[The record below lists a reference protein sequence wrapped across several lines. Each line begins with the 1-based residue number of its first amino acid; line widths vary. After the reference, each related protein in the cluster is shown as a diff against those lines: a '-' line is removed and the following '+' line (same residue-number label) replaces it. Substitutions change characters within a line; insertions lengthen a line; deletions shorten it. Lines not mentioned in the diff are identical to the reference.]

1 MDILN
6 DLFAQ
11 IFSMEESTTS
21 ADRIAAA
28 RTFLADVPPAE
39 LTPLLEA
46 ATAAFAQASPEGDA
60 VPGDEQLAEMERVAD
75 VVQAVRELRDE
86 FSAAEAAR
94 IAKAKELAARLAPA
108 GNFGGKDDMKRAA
121 AKGGG
126 KAAKAAKSG
135 GNGSGGDGSGD
146 DSDGDDSDDSGD
158 GGDGGSGNG
167 DDDDSGGAP
176 PKGKNGKY
184 KKKGSASARTAST
197 GKGKQLAARKPAKV
211 QLGQMPSTL
220 PPRGQRTVSVAASAD
235 VPGFSAGG
243 ELPSMRDMA
252 EAVRAKMRTL
262 ESSGSPYLRQG
273 IISIRRNP
281 DPAFTCTGSQDD
293 WIKIENASDEKRLPG
308 GSLIASNNALTAA
321 AGGGWCA
328 PSEILYE
335 LCPTASM
342 DGLVDLPGVTL
353 TRGGVRWPQTPDFS
367 AVYGIPQDGG
377 TGVASGTAPTSP
389 LWTLTEAGVSGLP
402 TAGNVKPCYE
412 VPCPP
417 FQEKR
422 LDVIG
427 LCLKAGILTN
437 QAYPELVQYFLEQS
451 LIAHAH
457 HVNAQTLTRMAAQS
471 CKFRFAVTAGS
482 AGTGGVGA
490 TPDIYPGFG
499 ASSGILDIV
508 ELQALDMRYRY
519 RWAQTDT
526 LELVLPIYAKGLV
539 RADIAKRF
547 GIQDPFNVDDDLI
560 TTWLALRGVSVQ
572 WVYDFFDAFNPT
584 IPAYDADFS
593 AQFGTE
599 CPADI
604 TSGLPTGTMGIYPT
618 PTASSPL
625 VANVKWPS
633 MVPGILYKAG
643 TFIKGQADVITI
655 DGLYDSTTLAQNR
668 YTALFMEEGL
678 LVGKKCWESRLLL
691 IDACPNG
698 QTGGS
703 IVPPT
708 TVCPV

>member
-1 MDILN
+1 MDTLKN
-6 DLFAQ
+6 LLQ
-11 IFSMEESTTS
+11 HVFSLDEGATS
-21 ADRIAAA
+21 EARVSAA
-28 RTFLADVPPAE
+28 RTFLADYPTAD
-39 LTPLLEA
+39 LTPLLKA
-46 ATAAFAQASPEGDA
+46 ATQAFTQVSPADAAT
-60 VPGDEQLAEMERVAD
+60 VPDDQQLAEMEKVAD
-75 VVQAVRELRDE
+75 VVLAVRGLRDE
-86 FSAAEAAR
+86 FAAAEAAR
-94 IAKAKELAARLAPA
+94 ITKAKELAARLAPTTA
-108 GNFGGKDDMKRAA
+108 FAETDGKKMKRNAA

-126 KAAKAAKSG
+126 DDETDDE
-135 GNGSGGDGSGD
+135 GNGA
-146 DSDGDDSDDSGD
+146 GD
-158 GGDGGSGNG
+158 GGNVPPWLEKGKGKGGKAGKASKASKASSKSSASKASVQVASAATG
-167 DDDDSGGAP
+167 P
-176 PKGKNGKY
+176 KRKGKN
-184 KKKGSASARTAST
+184 RV
-197 GKGKQLAARKPAKV
+197 P
-211 QLGQMPSTL
+211 LGQMPSTL
-220 PPRGQRTVSVAASAD
+220 PRQRGQRTLSVSASAD

-243 ELPSMRDMA
+243 ELPTMRSMA

-273 IISIRRNP
+273 IMQIRRAS
-281 DPAFTCTGSQDD
+281 DPAFTCTGSDDD

-377 TGVASGTAPTSP
+377 TGVASGTAATSP
-389 LWTLTEAGVSGLP
+389 LWMLTEAGTSGLP
-402 TAGNVKPCYE
+402 AAGNVKPCYE

-422 LDVIG
+422 LDIVG

-437 QAYPELVQYFLEQS
+437 QAYPELIQYFLEQS
-451 LIAHAH
+451 MIAHAH

-471 CKFRFAVTAGS
+471 CKFRFAVTP
-482 AGTGGVGA
+482 GA
-490 TPDIYPGFG
+490 AATSGIAAVPDLYPGYG
-499 ASSGILDIV
+499 ASSGILDII
-508 ELQALDMRYRY
+508 ELQATDMRYRY

-526 LELVLPIYAKGLV
+526 LEAVLPLYAKGLI
-539 RADIAKRF
+539 RADLAKRF
-547 GIQDPFNVDDDLI
+547 GQQDPFNVTDQMI
-560 TTWLALRGVSVQ
+560 AEWLTLRGVNVQ
-572 WVYDFFDAFNPT
+572 WVYDFYDAFNPS
-584 IPAYDADFS
+584 IPAYDPDYS
-593 AQFGTE
+593 SQFGTE

-604 TSGLPTGTMGIYPT
+604 TSGLPAGTMGIYPT

-625 VANVKWPS
+625 TPNLKWPS
-633 MVPGILYKAG
+633 LCPIMLYKAG

-655 DGLYDSTTLAQNR
+655 DGLYDSTTLTQNR

-691 IDACPNG
+691 IDVCANG
-698 QTGGS
+698 QTGGQ

-708 TVCPV
+708 TICPV

>member
-1 MDILN
+1 MDTLK
-6 DLFAQ
+6 DLLAHV
-11 IFSMEESTTS
+11 FSLEDAATS

-28 RTFLADVPPAE
+28 RAFLAETPTAE

-46 ATAAFAQASPEGDA
+46 ATAAFAQVSPADDS
-60 VPGDEQLAEMERVAD
+60 VPSDEQLAEMERVAD
-75 VVQAVRELRDE
+75 VVQAVRDLRDE
-86 FSAAEAAR
+86 FATAEAAR
-94 IAKAKELAARLAPA
+94 IAKARELAARLAPKA
-108 GNFGGKDDMKRAA
+108 KFADGTDDKKMRAA
-121 AKGGG
+121 AK
-126 KAAKAAKSG
+126 AAAKSG
-135 GNGSGGDGSGD
+135 GGDVPPWEKGGEGDGD
-146 DSDGDDSDDSGD
+146 TT
-158 GGDGGSGNG
+158 
-167 DDDDSGGAP
+167 GGAP
-176 PKGKNGKY
+176 PAKGKNGKY
-184 KKKGSASARTAST
+184 KKGGKLKGGKMKGGASSAKGAATASAGGG
-197 GKGKQLAARKPAKV
+197 GKRGSLVSLAH
-211 QLGQMPSTL
+211 MPSTL
-220 PPRGQRTVSVAASAD
+220 PKRGARTVTVSASAD

-243 ELPSMRDMA
+243 ELPSMRAMA

-367 AVYGIPQDGG
+367 AVYGVPQDGG
-377 TGVASGTAPTSP
+377 TGVVAGTAATSP
-389 LWTLTEAGVSGLP
+389 LWMLTEAGTSGLP
-402 TAGNVKPCYE
+402 AAGNVKPCYE
-412 VPCPP
+412 VPCPA

-437 QAYPELVQYFLEQS
+437 QAYPELIQYFLEQS
-451 LIAHAH
+451 LVAHAH

-471 CKFRFAVTAGS
+471 CKFRFGVTLGS
-482 AGTGGVGA
+482 ST

-499 ASSGILDIV
+499 ASAGILDVI
-508 ELQALDMRYRY
+508 ELQATDMRYRY

-526 LELVLPIYAKGLV
+526 LETVLPLFAKGII
-539 RADIAKRF
+539 RADLAKRY
-547 GIQDPFNVDDDLI
+547 GLQDPMNVTDQMI
-560 TTWLALRGVSVQ
+560 GEWLSLRGVNVQ
-572 WVYDFFDAFNPT
+572 WVYDFFDAFNPN
-584 IPAYDADFS
+584 IPAYDTDYAS
-593 AQFGTE
+593 QFGTE

-604 TSGLPTGTMGIYPT
+604 TSGLPVGTMGLYPA
-618 PTASSPL
+618 PGASSPL

-633 MVPGILYKAG
+633 MVPVILYKAG

-691 IDACPNG
+691 IDVCPNG
-698 QTGGS
+698 QTGGQ

-708 TVCPV
+708 TVCVV